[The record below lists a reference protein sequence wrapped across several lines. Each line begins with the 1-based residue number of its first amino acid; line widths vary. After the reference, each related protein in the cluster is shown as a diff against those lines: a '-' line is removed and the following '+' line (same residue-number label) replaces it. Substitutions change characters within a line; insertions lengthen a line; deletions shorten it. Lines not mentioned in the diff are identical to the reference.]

1 MKSLITA
8 AALAALAGGA
18 SADVLSSVAPVYDFK
33 TETTA
38 QELPTQSSRAGETR
52 TVTLSQVASWDGLGD
67 PDNVVMSIDM
77 AALFGLSSGSAIDLN
92 GIGWDVT
99 VSTVGASWLSEATM
113 YFDNQTQDSGAGIF
127 LTVGGGNDFAGTGTF
142 SSGGIVKLA
151 DAGLP
156 DLVLADGV
164 LRIEFWESF
173 DDVAD
178 DIDAFLDGTLT
189 LQSSVPAPSG
199 VALLGLGGLVAA
211 RRRR

>member
-1 MKSLITA
+1 MKSLISA
-8 AALAALAGGA
+8 AAVAALAGAA

-38 QELPTQSSRAGETR
+38 SELPTQTSRAGETR
-52 TVTLSQVASWDGLGD
+52 TVALNQVASWDGLGD
-67 PDNVVMSIDM
+67 PDNVVLSIDM
-77 AALFGLSSGSAIDLN
+77 AALFGLASGSAIDLN

-113 YFDNQTQDSGAGIF
+113 YFDNQTQDSGAGVF
-127 LTVGGGNDFAGTGTF
+127 LTVGAGNDFAGTANFT
-142 SSGGIVKLA
+142 SGGIVKLA

-156 DLVLADGV
+156 DLILADGV

-173 DDVAD
+173 DDVSD

>member
-18 SADVLSSVAPVYDFK
+18 SADVLSSVAPIYDTK

-38 QELPTQSSRAGETR
+38 GDFTAQTSRAGFTR
-52 TVTLSQVASWDGLGD
+52 TVALDQVAVWDGLGSAN
-67 PDNVVMSIDM
+67 NVVMTIDM
-77 AALFGLSSGSAIDLN
+77 AALFGLASGSAIDLN

-99 VSTVGASWLSEATM
+99 VSTFGASWLSEATM

-127 LTVGGGNDFAGTGTF
+127 LSVGAGNDFAGTANFT
-142 SSGGIVKLA
+142 SGGIVKLV

-156 DLVLADGV
+156 DLVLADGM
-164 LRIEFWESF
+164 LRIEFWDSF
-173 DDVAD
+173 DDITD
-178 DIDAFLDGTLT
+178 EIDAIMDGSIT

>member
-1 MKSLITA
+1 MTSLISVA
-8 AALAALAGGA
+8 AIAALAGAA
-18 SADVLSSVAPVYDFK
+18 SADVLTSERPFYDVK

-38 QELPTQSSRAGETR
+38 SELTGSSARAGFTR
-52 TVTLSQVASWDGLGD
+52 DVSLVDVASWDTFGD
-67 PDNVVMSIDM
+67 SSNVVMLIDM

-92 GIGWDVT
+92 GIAWDVT
-99 VSTVGASWLSEATM
+99 INTVGASWLSEARMEIT
-113 YFDNQTQDSGAGIF
+113 DQAISAGLG
-127 LTVGGGNDFAGTGTF
+127 LTVGIGNDFAGTGTF
-142 SSGGIVKLA
+142 TSAGVLKLQ

-156 DLVLADGV
+156 DLILADGI
-164 LRIEFWESF
+164 LRLEFWETF

-178 DIDAFLDGTLT
+178 EIDAFLNGTLT

>member
-1 MKSLITA
+1 MKSLISVA
-8 AALAALAGGA
+8 AIAAIAGAA
-18 SADVLSSVAPVYDFK
+18 SADVLTNTAPTYDFK
-33 TETTA
+33 TLTTN
-38 QELPTQSSRAGETR
+38 SSVPASNDRAGETR
-52 TVTLSQVASWDGLGD
+52 TVSLDSVASWDGLGD
-67 PDNVVMSIDM
+67 ADNTVMSIDM

-92 GIGWDVT
+92 GIAWDVT

-113 YFDNQTQDSGAGIF
+113 YFDNATQDSGAGIF
-127 LTVGGGNDFAGTGTF
+127 LTVGIGDDFAGTSSY

-178 DIDAFLDGTLT
+178 DIDSFMSGTLT

-199 VALLGLGGLVAA
+199 VALLGLGGLVAL

>member
-38 QELPTQSSRAGETR
+38 QDLPTQTSRAGETR
-52 TVTLSQVASWDGLGD
+52 TVTLADVASWDGLGD
-67 PDNVVMSIDM
+67 PDNTVMLIDM
-77 AALFGLSSGSAIDLN
+77 AALFGLASGSAIDLN

-127 LTVGGGNDFAGTGTF
+127 LTVGIGNDFAGTANFT
-142 SSGGIVKLA
+142 SGGIVKLA

-178 DIDAFLDGTLT
+178 DIDAFLNGTLT

-199 VALLGLGGLVAA
+199 IALLGLGGLVAA

>member
-92 GIGWDVT
+92 GIGWDIT

-113 YFDNQTQDSGAGIF
+113 YFDNQTQDSGAGLF
-127 LTVGGGNDFAGTGTF
+127 LTVGNGNDFAGTGTF

>member
-1 MKSLITA
+1 MKSLISA
-8 AALAALAGGA
+8 AAVAALAGAA

-38 QELPTQSSRAGETR
+38 SELPTQTSRAGETR
-52 TVTLSQVASWDGLGD
+52 TVALNQVASWDGLGD
-67 PDNVVMSIDM
+67 PDNVVLSIDM
-77 AALFGLSSGSAIDLN
+77 AALFGLASGSAIDLN

-127 LTVGGGNDFAGTGTF
+127 LTVGAGSDFAGTANFT
-142 SSGGIVKLA
+142 SGGIVKLS

-156 DLVLADGV
+156 DLILADGV

-173 DDVAD
+173 DDVSD

>member
-38 QELPTQSSRAGETR
+38 GELPTQTSRAGFTR
-52 TVTLSQVASWDGLGD
+52 TVALDQVAVWDGLGS
-67 PDNVVMSIDM
+67 PNNVVMTIDM
-77 AALFGLSSGSAIDLN
+77 AALFGLASGSAIDLN

-99 VSTVGASWLSEATM
+99 VSTFGASWLSEATM

-127 LTVGGGNDFAGTGTF
+127 LSVGAGSDVAGTANFT
-142 SSGGIVKLA
+142 SGGIVKLV

-156 DLVLADGV
+156 DLVLADGM
-164 LRIEFWESF
+164 LRIEFWDSF
-173 DDVAD
+173 DDITNE
-178 DIDAFLDGTLT
+178 IDAIMDGSIT